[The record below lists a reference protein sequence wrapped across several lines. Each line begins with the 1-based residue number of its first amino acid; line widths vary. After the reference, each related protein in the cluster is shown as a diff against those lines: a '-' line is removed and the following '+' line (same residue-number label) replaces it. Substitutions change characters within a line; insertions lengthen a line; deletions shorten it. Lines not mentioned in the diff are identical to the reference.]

1 VKGFAITLMVGLV
14 TSMFT
19 AIWVTRS
26 LVNWMY
32 GGRKLERLAL

>member
-1 VKGFAITLMVGLV
+1 VGIV

-26 LVNWMY
+26 LVNLMY